1 MFLVDARFVSAPR
14 PSSFSVYDF
23 KDLANFHVH
32 VCAFVKGEWFQGEL
46 MAVTVSKLSD
56 RFYW

>member
-1 MFLVDARFVSAPR
+1 MPDLFLLLVR
-14 PSSFSVYDF
+14 PLSVYDF